1 MPAQVFLQ
9 SKGQLDSG
17 AQLAQTKL
25 FFFSLGIISF
35 IGCLIALTVHH
46 HDL

>member
-1 MPAQVFLQ
+1 MPGQVFLQ

-17 AQLAQTKL
+17 TQLAQNKL
-25 FFFSLGIISF
+25 FFVSLGISF
-35 IGCLIALTVHH
+35 IGCLIALTMHH